1 MSSSGKNNCWGFSYW
16 PGSWWLN
23 FMWDLALIFL
33 NIHEP
38 VPTLIYSSAFKNEN
52 RKTWL
57 CARCYSHWSLAK
69 EEILM
74 NSNSLEQFRKILSL
88 ITDKKKKKGCP
99 FPSFFSFVLQRFAR
113 EFWSFYHSPEQAQR
127 CSVCLGCAL
136 EFRSYILMLIRPTSS
151 LWPAVCCFLFL
162 CNPCQYYKM
171 TYSLSRKTLEYT
183 KWSVEWV
190 LPVFWQDNKWNTC
203 AIQSKQVCGKDFSV

>member
-88 ITDKKKKKGCP
+88 ITDKKKKKDAP
-99 FPSFFSFVLQRFAR
+99 SHLFFPLCCRDL
-113 EFWSFYHSPEQAQR
+113 PEN
-127 CSVCLGCAL
+127 S
-136 EFRSYILMLIRPTSS
+136 E
-151 LWPAVCCFLFL
+151 
-162 CNPCQYYKM
+162 
-171 TYSLSRKTLEYT
+171 
-183 KWSVEWV
+183 
-190 LPVFWQDNKWNTC
+190 VFTTH
-203 AIQSKQVCGKDFSV
+203 QSKHRDVQCV